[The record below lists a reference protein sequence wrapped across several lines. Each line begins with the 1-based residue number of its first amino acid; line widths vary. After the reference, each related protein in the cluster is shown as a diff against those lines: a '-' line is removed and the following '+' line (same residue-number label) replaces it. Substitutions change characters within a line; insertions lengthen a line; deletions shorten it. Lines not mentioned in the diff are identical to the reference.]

1 MSDQPHFSLHT
12 PTTVVGD
19 IISAGDIVG
28 SFLGYLPIV
37 AAFAGLIWYVIQI
50 WESRTV
56 QHWWRNRQ
64 EVKKAKKLI
73 KLRARE
79 KVLVAKIEALALTR
93 AARVEAR
100 DKVEQA
106 KVEAAKLQVHEE
118 TRAAEAPLP
127 DDDD

>member
-1 MSDQPHFSLHT
+1 MQDPTQPPLHLPHPVSL
-12 PTTVVGD
+12 
-19 IISAGDIVG
+19 AGDVLGAGAIVG
-28 SFLGYLPIV
+28 TFLGYLPLA
-37 AAFAGLIWYVIQI
+37 AAFLALIWYVIQI

-64 EVKKAKKLI
+64 EVKKAKRLVR
-73 KLRARE
+73 LRAKE
-79 KVLVAKIEALALTR
+79 KILVAKIEALAQVR

-118 TRAAEAPLP
+118 AEIAAKTPEE
-127 DDDD
+127 

>member
-1 MSDQPHFSLHT
+1 MQDPTQPPLHFPHPVSL
-12 PTTVVGD
+12 
-19 IISAGDIVG
+19 AGDVLGAGAIVG
-28 SFLGYLPIV
+28 TFLGYLPLV
-37 AAFAGLIWYVIQI
+37 AAFLALIWYVIQI

-64 EVKKAKKLI
+64 EVKKAKRLVR
-73 KLRARE
+73 LRAKE
-79 KVLVAKIEALALTR
+79 KILVAKIEALAQVR

-118 TRAAEAPLP
+118 AELAAKAP
-127 DDDD
+127 DE